1 LLSSAILKTT
11 SPLTERTVAAVR
23 RVTTSEHPFANPQ
36 QRASKKVSAGKRITN
51 LFERA
56 AAWTGV
62 EPNGF
67 TYEEF
72 FPQSIRCLFLGLG
85 TGSKRKPARTRVEAD
100 FNISQ
105 ISAMST
111 EICASQGVNCI
122 QPECGFCTIR
132 AELRSSS
139 VRICPKTFPARRR
152 RRKYRQQ
159 GQSGNP

>member
-1 LLSSAILKTT
+1 MDLPMKNFS
-11 SPLTERTVAAVR
+11 RCRFAA
-23 RVTTSEHPFANPQ
+23 
-36 QRASKKVSAGKRITN
+36 
-51 LFERA
+51 
-56 AAWTGV
+56 
-62 EPNGF
+62 
-67 TYEEF
+67 
-72 FPQSIRCLFLGLG
+72 CFLGLG

-105 ISAMST
+105 ISAIST
-111 EICASQGVNCI
+111 EICGNQRVNCT

-139 VRICPKTFPARRR
+139 VRICPKRSLARRR